1 MTPLVIGLAA
11 VVMVIL
17 IAVAVGMRYV
27 RNEERADLADREED
41 GGRTDREH
49 DRPRGRPNPDW
60 RRTGQ
65 QGPQRPSARAQDSG
79 RQRRPGELGYDQR
92 PGRGEQRGY
101 GDADRGQD
109 DRRHDG
115 GGRGGHGDRRDE
127 LARPQQRA
135 EALPQLRARQPRGRR
150 NDDGDWPSTEWDKL
164 SDADYWKEVASD
176 RPLTTTARTAQ
187 PAQAPRPVPLT
198 QARDTAVNADHMPG
212 AGLEPR
218 RGQESRP
225 GRDAGRNQDAPRG
238 QDPRRDAARP
248 PGRSALEPAAAG
260 GGHDFLTAPPAAR
273 YPEPVRPEPAP
284 LGRGRPEQARPRP
297 DRPGMTS
304 PGAVPASQRA
314 AAPMPYDDDPL
325 TSPSF
330 PKVVT
335 SDSRS
340 YGNGRPSPPVGRP
353 SEYAARPAGQ
363 AAYNAPTAQFASYG
377 SAGARPADSRTTD
390 GYGRGFADSSATT
403 APHSYGSAAPPPA
416 GSYPVNGHAN
426 GHHSSGYATGTGP
439 GSLPGPQQPARP
451 PAARPLPAVPPPA
464 GNPYGSYVSAEL
476 PGYADN
482 PTAVYSRDQVTRD
495 YPGYP
500 AGPANGHT
508 GPANG
513 HASPAYSYD
522 LPLGDSAPPLGQSGS
537 WYPEVPAAMAPVP
550 SPGGPAPLPYPDQY
564 PHAAVSGHDNGNG
577 QHSPSGYAPGP
588 YTDGHY
594 DVPGYPPGA
603 YGTHPAAPVY
613 PPVGADS
620 ARQLD
625 AAGYLPPEFYGG
637 DGYGGQRR

>member
-17 IAVAVGMRYV
+17 IAAAVGMRYV
-27 RNEERADLADREED
+27 RNEERADLADRELD
-41 GGRTDREH
+41 GGRTDGER
-49 DRPRGRPNPDW
+49 DRPGGRPDPDW

-65 QGPQRPSARAQDSG
+65 PPGPQRPSARAQDSV
-79 RQRRPGELGYDQR
+79 RQRRASARGYDER
-92 PGRGEQRGY
+92 PGRG
-101 GDADRGQD
+101 
-109 DRRHDG
+109 
-115 GGRGGHGDRRDE
+115 E
-127 LARPQQRA
+127 LARPQQPT

-176 RPLTTTARTAQ
+176 KPLTTTARTAQ
-187 PAQAPRPVPLT
+187 PAQAPRPVPT
-198 QARDTAVNADHMPG
+198 AQARDAAVNAGHAPSGGPG
-212 AGLEPR
+212 SR
-218 RGQESRP
+218 RGPELRR
-225 GRDAGRNQDAPRG
+225 GREARRRQDAAHG

-273 YPEPVRPEPAP
+273 YPEPIRPEPALP
-284 LGRGRPEQARPRP
+284 GRGRAEPARPRP

-304 PGAVPASQRA
+304 PGMTSPGGGPAGQRA

-330 PKVVT
+330 PKIVT

-340 YGNGRPSPPVGRP
+340 YGNGRPSAPTGRP
-353 SEYAARPAGQ
+353 SEHAVRPAEQ
-363 AAYNAPTAQFASYG
+363 ADYSAPTAQFASYG
-377 SAGARPADSRTTD
+377 SAGGRTAD

-403 APHSYGSAAPPPA
+403 APHSYGSAAGSAAQPPA
-416 GSYPVNGHAN
+416 ASYTANGHVN
-426 GHHSSGYATGTGP
+426 GHHSAGYATGAGH
-439 GSLPGPQQPARP
+439 GSLAGPQPPARP

-464 GNPYGSYVSAEL
+464 GNPYGSYVSTEL
-476 PGYADN
+476 PGYADS
-482 PTAVYSRDQVTRD
+482 PTAAYSRDQATRA

-500 AGPANGHT
+500 AGPANGHA
-508 GPANG
+508 G
-513 HASPAYSYD
+513 PAYSYDLPLSDSAPD
-522 LPLGDSAPPLGQSGS
+522 LPLGDSAPPLGQSSS
-537 WYPEVPAAMAPVP
+537 WYPEVPPAVAPVP
-550 SPGGPAPLPYPDQY
+550 SPGGPAPLPHPDRYPY
-564 PHAAVSGHDNGNG
+564 AGVSGHDNGNG
-577 QHSPSGYAPGP
+577 QRSPSGYAPGP
-588 YTDGHY
+588 YADGYY
-594 DVPGYPPGA
+594 DVPGYPPGG
-603 YGTHPAAPVY
+603 YGTPPPAPVY

-620 ARQLD
+620 GRQPD